1 MIFCKLSIVD
11 LQFIP
16 VSRGLKPK
24 NKQLTT
30 VDSVSVLIYSPNAYL
45 ECAKVT
51 QRMGKGYLFGF
62 LVFGMMACETAV
74 EIDVPRYPSQLTA
87 NALFNPDSVWQVELA
102 QNRYI
107 LDNAPF
113 APVPEAEVK
122 VLQEGRTVAV
132 LDYRGNHP
140 YNGNSIYRATDSRPT
155 AGEAYTLEVNHPTE
169 GRISAS
175 SRVPPAPTPILSVVW
190 DTLDVREVPVPNS
203 ENRVAYGMTIRF
215 DDPPEENFYSLS
227 FIVRE
232 NFVTLRDI
240 DSDDE
245 LELVVR
251 RNEFIQEAGLQSDD
265 PLVDNP
271 FDRYVSETL
280 FKDVRFNGQEYEL
293 KLYMEQAI
301 SVGGGL
307 TFPRLIARDF
317 YVLNEEVY
325 DLQGNVVFGADESFP
340 SYELFALLRTTTEE
354 YYNYNYTR
362 DLQASVENNPFA
374 QPVQV
379 YDNVENGLGIFA
391 GYSQTEKEV
400 TIK

>member
-1 MIFCKLSIVD
+1 MKASRQLSGD
-11 LQFIP
+11 LRFIP
-16 VSRGLKPK
+16 VLRGLKPK
-24 NKQLTT
+24 NQQLTT
-30 VDSVSVLIYSPNAYL
+30 VDRLFVLICQPTAYI
-45 ECAKVT
+45 EPGKAT
-51 QRMGKGYLFGF
+51 QRMSKGCLFGF
-62 LVFGMMACETAV
+62 LFGLMACETAIEV
-74 EIDVPRYPSQLTA
+74 DVPRYPSQLTA
-87 NALFNPDSVWQVELA
+87 NALFNPDSVWQVELT

-169 GRISAS
+169 GRVSAS

-190 DTLDVREVPVPNS
+190 DTLDVREVPNS
-203 ENRVAYGMTIRF
+203 ENRLAYGVIIRF

-227 FIVRE
+227 FIVRDNLVFLE
-232 NFVTLRDI
+232 DI
-240 DSDDE
+240 DNDGEQE
-245 LELVVR
+245 LIVLR
-251 RNEFIQEAGLQSDD
+251 REFLREAGLQSDD

-271 FDRYVSETL
+271 FNRYISELL

-293 KLYMEQAI
+293 KLYMEQFI
-301 SVGGGL
+301 GVSDGSSNFLKFV
-307 TFPRLIARDF
+307 TDF

-340 SYELFALLRTTTEE
+340 SYEVFALLRTTTEE
-354 YYNYNYTR
+354 YYNYTRTR
-362 DLQASVENNPFA
+362 DLQASVESNPFA

-379 YDNVENGLGIFA
+379 YDNIEGGLGVFA
-391 GYSQTEKEV
+391 GYNQVEKEV